1 MRLDC
6 GASLS
11 VVKRSGL
18 ARDLVQA
25 FRLMLRIDGADHDPR
40 DAGGD
45 QIVHQPLLDRGGGL
59 LGIFQDEGVVGQ
71 FALGLL
77 HPGFGGLPEIRR
89 AVDDEGEGLLVLGH
103 GAGHGRQGQESG
115 NTGK

>member
-11 VVKRSGL
+11 VVKRTAG
-18 ARDLVQA
+18 DLVEA
-25 FRLMLRIDGADHDPR
+25 FRLMLGIDGAHHDSG

-45 QIVHQPLLDRGGGL
+45 QIVHQPLLDGGGGL
-59 LGIFQDEGVVGQ
+59 LGIFQDEGVIGQ
-71 FALGLL
+71 LLLRLL
-77 HPGFGGLPEIRR
+77 HARLGVLPEIGG
-89 AVDDEGEGLLVLGH
+89 AVDDEGEGLLILGD